1 MYDYNEA
8 CPISMGASVLCEKWT
23 LQIIREMIFG
33 VSRYSEFQKYMPNIS
48 PSLLRNRLRH
58 LEDQG
63 VIRRKRSAS
72 GNRYEYFLTPAG
84 EALAPVLTE
93 IGKWGFRW
101 KRERMTE
108 KQNAASVLIRDF
120 AGGINIGEL
129 PACAAVLEL
138 QFTDTEDAAHGF
150 IHIQDGAARVCD
162 TNLGFD
168 SDVIIRSPIRALT
181 RIWYGELGLE
191 SAIQSGEVKVSGMPA
206 FERSIG
212 RWLGISSFNSD
223 NPSIKR

>member
-58 LEDQG
+58 LEEQG

-108 KQNAASVLIRDF
+108 KQNAAAVLIRDY
-120 AGGINIGEL
+120 AGGIDIGEL
-129 PACAAVLEL
+129 PACAAVIEL
-138 QFTDTEDAAHGF
+138 QFTDTPGASGGF
-150 IHIQDGAARVCD
+150 IHVQDGAARVCD

-168 SDVIIRSPIRALT
+168 TDVLIRASIQTLT
-181 RIWYGELGLE
+181 QVWYGELSLD
-191 SAIQSGEVKVSGMPA
+191 SAIQSGKIEVKGLPA

-212 RWLGISSFNSD
+212 RWLGISSFTSD
-223 NPSIKR
+223 NPRIRR